1 MLCATPLGLCGR
13 GYKSI
18 ILLIWNPYGVLRD
31 IETQNIASLRGG
43 DGVPFAKKSHIDSTL
58 VVRLGAWSSK
68 KESATPYLLALQ
80 IILVCL
86 FMFSGHQ

>member
-31 IETQNIASLRGG
+31 IETQNIASLQGG

-68 KESATPYLLALQ
+68 K
-80 IILVCL
+80 IICNAIFTGIADYFGMPFHV
-86 FMFSGHQ
+86 